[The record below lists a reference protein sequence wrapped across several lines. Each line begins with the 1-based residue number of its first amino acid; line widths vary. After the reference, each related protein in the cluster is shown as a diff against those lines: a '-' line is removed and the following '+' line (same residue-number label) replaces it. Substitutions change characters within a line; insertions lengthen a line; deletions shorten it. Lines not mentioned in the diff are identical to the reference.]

1 MNSSENDGRRAM
13 LADALRLAP
22 GDIEKLS
29 ESEERALVESAMAL
43 LRARKYLD
51 AAKIHIRHSLLTLPT
66 NHPLF
71 DTVLAEMEWLMGC
84 AAIATHDSQQCVR
97 VMSDP
102 GGIVKGIKIERPDMA
117 VN

>member
-1 MNSSENDGRRAM
+1 
-13 LADALRLAP
+13 
-22 GDIEKLS
+22 
-29 ESEERALVESAMAL
+29 MAL

-51 AAKIHIRHSLLTLPT
+51 AAKVHIRQSLLAIPT

-84 AAIATHDSQQCVR
+84 AAIATHDSRQCVR

-102 GGIVKGIKIERPDMA
+102 GGIVQGIKIDRPDMN